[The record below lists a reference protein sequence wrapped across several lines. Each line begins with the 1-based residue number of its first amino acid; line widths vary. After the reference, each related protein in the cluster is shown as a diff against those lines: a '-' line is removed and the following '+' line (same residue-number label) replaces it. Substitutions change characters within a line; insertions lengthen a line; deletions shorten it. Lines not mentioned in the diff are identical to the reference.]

1 MADEIGSV
9 KKDEKNVIVDAE
21 KHAAWGR
28 IGLFDENELLER
40 LEMHLFDDKKYPN
53 LDIDDIEKELMS
65 AAWLLRRSWHRLIL
79 MQSRCLRNT
88 ETDT

>member
-28 IGLFDENELLER
+28 IGLFDENDLLER
-40 LEMHLFDDKKYPN
+40 LEMHLFDDKN
-53 LDIDDIEKELMS
+53 ILILILMILRKELMS
-65 AAWLLRRSWHRLIL
+65 AVWLLRRS
-79 MQSRCLRNT
+79 
-88 ETDT
+88 

>member
-40 LEMHLFDDKKYPN
+40 LEMHLFDDKK
-53 LDIDDIEKELMS
+53 IS
-65 AAWLLRRSWHRLIL
+65 
-79 MQSRCLRNT
+79 
-88 ETDT
+88 